1 MKDDWK
7 NYEVLVGVDCEIR
20 VEDKTPM
27 VTTKKTYLPLDQA
40 DQYQRE
46 CEAINSIKK
55 GIHLFHD
62 MELVSGYISSGVE
75 LDLHVSLTS
84 VTWAWRNSPKR
95 NPRVEQEK
103 KELTQKYID
112 DNVPIFNFPKEKTA
126 RYETEV
132 AHGD

>member
-7 NYEVLVGVDCEIR
+7 NYEVCVGVDCEIR

-84 VTWAWRNSPKR
+84 FTWAWHNSPKR

-112 DNVPIFNFPKEKTA
+112 DNVQA
-126 RYETEV
+126 RYGTEV